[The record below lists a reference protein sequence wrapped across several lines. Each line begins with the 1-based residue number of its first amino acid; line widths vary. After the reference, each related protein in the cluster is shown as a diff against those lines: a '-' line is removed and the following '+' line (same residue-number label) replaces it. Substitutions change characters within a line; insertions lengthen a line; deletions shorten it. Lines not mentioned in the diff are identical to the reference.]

1 MTGSARV
8 EPIVVEV
15 ERHID
20 APPEAVFDAWLD
32 PDSAR
37 HWLFATPDG
46 VMERV
51 EIDARVGGRFLIE
64 ERRGDQLAEH
74 FGEYLE
80 IDRPRRLVF
89 SFAAIRDSGFTKVI
103 VTIAP
108 EGSGSRIRLVH
119 EMDPQWAEYEVRTRE
134 GWAKI
139 LEGLA
144 TSLAA

>member
-1 MTGSARV
+1 MTGSTGV
-8 EPIVVEV
+8 EPIILEV
-15 ERHID
+15 DRHIEA
-20 APPEAVFDAWLD
+20 APEKVFDAWLD

-51 EIDARVGGRFLIE
+51 EIDARVGGRFLIA
-64 ERRGDQLAEH
+64 ERRGGQIAEH
-74 FGEYLE
+74 FGQYLE

-89 SFAAIRDSGFTKVI
+89 SFAAIRNSGYTKVI

-119 EMDPQWAEYEVRTRE
+119 EMDPQWADYAERTRE
-134 GWAKI
+134 GWTKI
-139 LEGLA
+139 LQGLA
-144 TSLAA
+144 NSLAG

>member
-1 MTGSARV
+1 MTGSTRV

-15 ERHID
+15 DRHID
-20 APPEAVFDAWLD
+20 AAPEAVFDAWLA
-32 PDSAR
+32 PDSAGL
-37 HWLFATPDG
+37 WLFATPDG
-46 VMERV
+46 NMERV

-89 SFAAIRDSGFTKVI
+89 SFAAVRDAGYTKVT

-119 EMDPQWAEYEVRTRE
+119 EMHPQWADYEERTRE
-134 GWAKI
+134 GWTKI

-144 TSLAA
+144 RTLDG

>member
-89 SFAAIRDSGFTKVI
+89 SFAAIRDSGFTKVT

-119 EMDPQWAEYEVRTRE
+119 ELDPQWADYAQRTRE
-134 GWAKI
+134 GWTKI

-144 TSLAA
+144 TSLA